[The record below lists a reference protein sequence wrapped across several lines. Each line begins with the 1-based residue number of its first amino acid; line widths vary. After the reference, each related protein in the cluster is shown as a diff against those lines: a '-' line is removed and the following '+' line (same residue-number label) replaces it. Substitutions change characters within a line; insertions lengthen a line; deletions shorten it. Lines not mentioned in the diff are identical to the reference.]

1 MIRDVGTLTVKQT
14 KEEKYDVLV
23 SIKRDED

>member
-1 MIRDVGTLTVKQT
+1 MIRDVGTLTVRQT